1 MLGSLYVAASRSKQV
16 RSIESFFCVFYR
28 VFLRE
33 VLRLSFPMASMGVSG
48 NNGDSLVYTQAPGS
62 CSGGLSSY

>member
-1 MLGSLYVAASRSKQV
+1 MLGSLYVTASRSKQV

-33 VLRLSFPMASMGVSG
+33 VLRLPASEL
-48 NNGDSLVYTQAPGS
+48 DLFA
-62 CSGGLSSY
+62 SS